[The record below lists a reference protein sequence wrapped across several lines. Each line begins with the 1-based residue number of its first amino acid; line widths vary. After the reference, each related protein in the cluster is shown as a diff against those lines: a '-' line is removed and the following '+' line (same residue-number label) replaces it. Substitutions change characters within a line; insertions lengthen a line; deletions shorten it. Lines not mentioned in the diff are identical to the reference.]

1 MATKKKLLQAAAG
14 SAGGAAALNVE
25 DVFSTYLYE
34 GSDGYKFIENGISLG
49 ESGVG
54 GSAEFNNNNT
64 LIVPDSTDFQFGGG
78 DWTVEAFVYAYR
90 GTDDF
95 VIAGW
100 GEDADNRFDFGWQ
113 SSTAPRIRVGQNAI
127 TYEATASS
135 SFALS
140 NYAGSWVHVACVR
153 YNNVLTLWIDG
164 AEACS
169 ISYSVA
175 DFPQPSTGGVGI
187 GSRWY
192 TTRTGLTNEA
202 LGHISNFRIVKGTA
216 VYTSAFTAPTS
227 ELTAITN
234 TTLLCLQGSDPL
246 TDVSGNSHSIT
257 QSEFNAASNYTE
269 HVDVV
274 ASSFGPFD
282 SDTTSDGG
290 MVWTKDR
297 VNGGSSVYHHIMDTE
312 GTGLNKTLWPNDTSA
327 LYSSYG
333 ASAWHSNGYTVN
345 MSGTSGLS
353 HISGSYV
360 SWTWK
365 KAPKFFDV
373 QTFTSASSGNTTFN
387 HNLGSTPACVI
398 IKNTQ
403 TSDPWLIY
411 HVETGNDKYLAFD
424 TSAAGTLSGSFSV
437 NSTSV
442 TVSSSLM
449 YTSQSYV
456 AYLFAHNDGDGEFGP
471 DGDQDIIKCGV
482 VSHTQSNG
490 YDSEV
495 NLGFEPQWLLIKNSN
510 TSGYAWAIFDTMRGW
525 TVQSEDS
532 YLTAESSNA
541 EGTTVSGTGWIDV
554 TSTGFKIQD
563 AMFGTGDYIYIAIR
577 RGPMAVPTDATDVFQ
592 PHIYTGDGSTLIYD
606 LSLTPDMVINMSRT
620 VEFDANAINDRLRG
634 SGREMYTD
642 QTGDEYNATTA
653 GMEFD
658 YTNQIEV
665 QEYRRISGENYLNL
679 CWKRA
684 PSFFDVVAYTGDSP
698 GGVGVQTIS
707 HNLGVA
713 PEMIWFKRR
722 DSTGGWGVLVTA
734 LGTVESGGIE
744 YGQGAYL
751 NETGAFVLSGWW
763 GSPYVAPTATEFT
776 VRGSTPNASGGD
788 YIAYLFA
795 SLDGVSKVGSY
806 TGNGT
811 GQNIECGFSSG
822 ARFVLIKKASDTGH
836 WQIYDTERGLIS
848 GNDPRLLLNTTGAE
862 LTGYDFVDPYS
873 GGFAVTNLNDTN
885 ENGNTYIFY
894 AIA

>member
-169 ISYSVA
+169 VSYSVA

-577 RGPMAVPTDATDVFQ
+577 RGPMAVPESATDVFQ

-684 PSFFDVVAYTGDSP
+684 PSYFDVVAYTGN
-698 GGVGVQTIS
+698 GTAGRTVS

-713 PEMIWFKRR
+713 PELFAVKRR
-722 DSTGGWGVLVTA
+722 DTTGNWNVYFNTGNPSVNNG
-734 LGTVESGGIE
+734 LGLLRFNTYDGD
-744 YGQGAYL
+744 L
-751 NETGAFVLSGWW
+751 NGTTFWNNTH
-763 GSPYVAPTATEFT
+763 PTDSVFT
-776 VRGSTPNASGGD
+776 VGSHSQVNASGGT

-811 GQNIECGFSSG
+811 SQTIDCGFSSG
-822 ARFVLIKKASDTGH
+822 ARFVLIKGNDTGYD
-836 WQIYDTERGLIS
+836 WLVFDTERGIVS
-848 GNDPRLLLNTTGAE
+848 GNDARLHLNNTSAE
-862 LTGYDFVDPYS
+862 SSINDWIDPASS
-873 GGFAVTNLNDTN
+873 GFTVTSEGEVNNSGT
-885 ENGNTYIFY
+885 EYIFY

>member
-14 SAGGAAALNVE
+14 SAGGAAGPLNVE

-169 ISYSVA
+169 ISYSVT

-257 QSEFNAASNYTE
+257 QSEFNAASSYTE

-373 QTFTSASSGNTTFN
+373 VTYTGTGSAQNIS
-387 HNLGSTPACVI
+387 HNLGTTVGTI
-398 IKNTQ
+398 IVKRTDNAA
-403 TSDPWLIY
+403 DWAVY
-411 HVETGNDKYLAFD
+411 HRS
-424 TSAAGTLSGSFSV
+424 TSATDVLTL
-437 NSTSV
+437 NSTAAASTDSSRWNNTEPTSTVFTVGSDV
-442 TVSSSLM
+442 T
-449 YTSQSYV
+449 TNENTRTYV

-490 YDSEV
+490 FDSEV

-510 TSGYAWAIFDTMRGW
+510 NSGYAWAIFDTMRGW
-525 TVQSEDS
+525 TVQSEDN
-532 YLTAESSNA
+532 YLTAESSDA
-541 EGTTVSGTGWIDV
+541 EGTTATGTGWIDV
-554 TSTGFKIQD
+554 TPTGFKIQD

-577 RGPMAVPTDATDVFQ
+577 RGPMAVPESATDVFNVTYGLNASAGGLVFNAGF
-592 PHIYTGDGSTLIYD
+592 PVDFMI
-606 LSLTPDMVINMSRT
+606 RT
-620 VEFDANAINDRLRG
+620 VPSSTVPNYAFPRLT
-634 SGREMYTD
+634 SG
-642 QTGDEYNATTA
+642 
-653 GMEFD
+653 
-658 YTNQIEV
+658 
-665 QEYRRISGENYLNL
+665 NYLITNDTNDEQSTGYAGSFDSQDGVTTDNGYDFTSHL
-679 CWKRA
+679 AWMWKRA
-684 PSFFDVVAYTGDSP
+684 PNFCDVVAYSGNSTAGR
-698 GGVGVQTIS
+698 TIN
-707 HNLGVA
+707 HNLGVV
-713 PEMIWFKRR
+713 PEMMWFKRR
-722 DSTGGWGVLVTA
+722 DSADIWTVYHSA
-734 LGTVESGGIE
+734 LGEGKRLKLHQTTAAEDDTSSF
-744 YGQGAYL
+744 
-751 NETGAFVLSGWW
+751 NNT
-763 GSPYVAPTATEFT
+763 APTSSVFT
-776 VRGSTPNASGGD
+776 VGSLGQINGSGT

-811 GQNIECGFSSG
+811 SQTIDCGFSSG
-822 ARFVLIKKASDTGH
+822 ARFVLIKGNDTGYD
-836 WQIYDTERGLIS
+836 WLVFDTERGIVS
-848 GNDPRLLLNTTGAE
+848 GNDARLHLNNTSAE
-862 LTGYDFVDPYS
+862 SSINDWIDPASS
-873 GGFAVTNLNDTN
+873 GFTVTSEGEVNNSGT
-885 ENGNTYIFY
+885 EYIFY